1 MTSLPVEPLITT
13 PDDPRTTRCGG
24 KARSLWDLTQV
35 VAVPEF
41 VTIPPTWFLQ
51 AAHDHLADI
60 ATYWDQWANAHQRS
74 TQSLRELATARLT
87 EPMRDALVAQLRAT
101 LPGVTRF
108 AVRSSAAGEDGDRHS
123 FAGLYD
129 SVLDVGYEHLEQAVL
144 TVWRSW
150 FSIRAIT
157 HRASTGWLEPA
168 ISVVVQRMVNAQ
180 QAGVAIVYG
189 TTIEV
194 EAVHG
199 TGERLVNGTAEP
211 HRYLFSTPVDHP
223 TSPRPVDQTATV
235 DQAIA
240 AQQAAALASR
250 LHDRQP
256 EQDLD
261 VEWAADHT
269 RVWIVQARPLT
280 ARPPTT
286 QALDWVTSC
295 TQPTLRSV
303 ELYAEAAPGEAVPLG
318 ALAEVVGHYRTK
330 RRPLYAL
337 GADHDCDLGAA
348 LVVHF
353 NELGLLYDPP
363 WSDLVGRLGPTA
375 VLDISPT
382 ERQVILATSGL
393 RRYLTDLCGAGPE
406 TLHTVVIR
414 EFISGDCGVLS
425 TMSGEDVRVEFSRE
439 GLLGLN
445 RGVAHTDTFLIPAA
459 TPTLAQTV
467 PPPPE
472 WPAPTVAVLHAV
484 TRQFADRYGDAVI
497 EWVLRA
503 GRLVLVDYSLLHP
516 GATTMPTTDGTII
529 SGGACG
535 GPALVLSEEW
545 TQTLIDDSVAPVVS
559 VGMPLPDP
567 ADTRVAA
574 VHRDIGRLE
583 RPPVVVVDRPYAVL
597 AALIPHVAG
606 FVFTRS
612 APRLCH
618 LAILLREHGTPAIC
632 LPGHQSPDEGQWL
645 GWSGTGV
652 LDADLIHG
660 GDA

>member
-13 PDDPRTTRCGG
+13 TDDPRTTHCGG
-24 KARSLWDLTQV
+24 KARSLCDITPI

-41 VTIPPTWFLQ
+41 VTIPPRWFVR
-51 AAHDHLADI
+51 AAHAHLAGI
-60 ATYWDQWANAHQRS
+60 ATYWDQWGTAHQQS
-74 TQSLRELATARLT
+74 TQSLRELATMRLT
-87 EPMRDALVAQLRAT
+87 DAMRDALVTQLRAA

-108 AVRSSAAGEDGDRHS
+108 AVRSSAAGEDGDRRS

-129 SVLDVGYEHLEQAVL
+129 SFLDVGYDNLEQAVL

-150 FSIRAIT
+150 FSVRAIT
-157 HRASTGWLEPA
+157 HRASTGWQEPA
-168 ISVVVQRMVNAQ
+168 ISVVVQRMVDAQ

-189 TTIEV
+189 TTIEI

-211 HRYLFSTPVDHP
+211 HHYLFSTPIAHP
-223 TSPRPVDQTATV
+223 TNPSPI
-235 DQAIA
+235 DQAA
-240 AQQAAALASR
+240 AVEQAAALAST

-256 EQDLD
+256 AQDLEM
-261 VEWAADHT
+261 EWAADDT
-269 RVWIVQARPLT
+269 QVWIVQARPLT

-286 QALDWVTSC
+286 QALNWVNSC
-295 TQPTLRSV
+295 THPTLRSA
-303 ELYAEAAPGEAVPLG
+303 ELYAEAAPGELVPLG

-330 RRPLYAL
+330 RRLLYAL
-337 GADHDCDLGAA
+337 GADHDCDLGMA

-393 RRYLTDLCGAGPE
+393 RRYLIDLCAAGPE

-425 TMSGEDVRVEFSRE
+425 TVSGDDVRVEFSRD

-445 RGVAHTDTFLIPAA
+445 RGVAHTDTFLIPGTRPAPA
-459 TPTLAQTV
+459 
-467 PPPPE
+467 PPPG
-472 WPAPTVAVLHAV
+472 WLASTVAVLHAV
-484 TRQFADRYGDAVI
+484 TRQFTDRYGDAVI
-497 EWVLRA
+497 EWVLRD

-535 GPALVLSEEW
+535 GPALVLSQEW

-567 ADTRVAA
+567 ADTRVAS
-574 VHRDIGRLE
+574 VHDDIGCLE

-597 AALIPHVAG
+597 ATLIPYVAG

-632 LPGHQSPDEGQWL
+632 LPGHEPPDDGQWL
-645 GWSGTGV
+645 HWSGNGV
-652 LDADLIHG
+652 LDTDLTHG

>member
-13 PDDPRTTRCGG
+13 ADDPRTTQCGG
-24 KARSLWDLTQV
+24 KARSLWDITPI
-35 VAVPEF
+35 VAVPKF
-41 VTIPPTWFLQ
+41 VTIPPSWFGQ
-51 AAHDHLADI
+51 AAHDHLARI
-60 ATYWDQWANAHQRS
+60 ATYWDQWASPHQQS
-74 TQSLRELATARLT
+74 TQSLRELATLRLT
-87 EPMRDALVAQLRAT
+87 DVLRDALGTQLQAA

-108 AVRSSAAGEDGDRHS
+108 SVRSSATGEDGDRRS

-129 SVLDVGYEHLEQAVL
+129 SVLDVGYGALEQAVL

-150 FSIRAIT
+150 FSVRAIT
-157 HRASTGWLEPA
+157 HRATTSWQEPA
-168 ISVVVQRMVNAQ
+168 ISVVVQRMVHAQ

-189 TTIEV
+189 TTIEI

-211 HRYLFSTPVDHP
+211 HRYLFSSPVDHP
-223 TSPRPVDQTATV
+223 TSPSPVDQAAAI
-235 DQAIA
+235 DQAVA
-240 AQQAAALASR
+240 ARRAAALAST

-256 EQDLD
+256 AQDLD
-261 VEWAADHT
+261 VEWAADDT
-269 RVWIVQARPLT
+269 RVWIVQARPLAT
-280 ARPPTT
+280 RPPTT
-286 QALDWVTSC
+286 QALDWVNSC

-303 ELYAEAAPGEAVPLG
+303 ELYAEAVPGELVPLG

-330 RRPLYAL
+330 RRLLYTL
-337 GADHDCDLGAA
+337 CADHDCDLGAA

-353 NELGLLYDPP
+353 NELGLLDDTP

-375 VLDISPT
+375 VLDISPI

-393 RRYLTDLCGAGPE
+393 RRYLIDLCADGPQ
-406 TLHTVVIR
+406 TLHTMVIR
-414 EFISGDCGVLS
+414 EFVSGDCGVLS
-425 TMSGEDVRVEFSRE
+425 TVSGQHIRVEFSPD

-445 RGVAHTDTFLIPAA
+445 RGVAHTDTFLIPGASPNPA
-459 TPTLAQTV
+459 L
-467 PPPPE
+467 PPG
-472 WPAPTVAVLHAV
+472 WPASTVAVLRAV
-484 TRQFADRYGDAVI
+484 TRQFAERHGDAVI
-497 EWVLRA
+497 EWVLR
-503 GRLVLVDYSLLHP
+503 GERLVLVDYSLLHP
-516 GATTMPTTDGTII
+516 GATTMPTTEGTVI
-529 SGGACG
+529 SGGACA

-567 ADTRVAA
+567 GDTRVAS
-574 VHRDIGRLE
+574 VHNQIGSLAH
-583 RPPVVVVDRPYAVL
+583 PPVVVVDRPYAVL
-597 AALIPHVAG
+597 ATLIPHVAG

-632 LPGHQSPDEGQWL
+632 RPGHKLPDDGQWL
-645 GWSGTGV
+645 RWSSAGV
-652 LDADLIHG
+652 LDTDLTHG